1 MNGRPVK
8 AVIFDKDGT
17 LLDFGSWDETTGA
30 VFEHLTNG
38 DPDRLSAMAEAF
50 GYDLVTRRVLA
61 GSMLIAESTGVIA
74 DAMAPFVDPAV
85 DFTADVLDNL
95 LQEQMVQHL
104 REMPG
109 ASELLSTLTD
119 QGMVLGI
126 ATNDGEAGAHT
137 MIEAFGWQG
146 VFDVVA
152 GYDSGHGSK
161 PDPRMVLGVCAGLG
175 VEPAQA
181 VMVGDSSHDI
191 DAGRAAGTRTIAI
204 SSAFAPDELGADATI
219 GSLAEFPAALASLP

>member
-1 MNGRPVK
+1 MSVRPVK

-17 LLDFGSWDETTGA
+17 LLDFRSWDETTGA
-30 VFEHLTNG
+30 VLAHLTNR
-38 DPDRLSAMAEAF
+38 DPARLSAMAEAL
-50 GYDLVTRRVLA
+50 GYDLAERRVLP

-74 DAMAPFVDPAV
+74 SAMAPFVDPAV
-85 DFTADVLDNL
+85 EFSATSLDHL

-109 ASELLSTLTD
+109 ASEVLSTLTD
-119 QGMVLGI
+119 QSILLGI
-126 ATNDGEAGAHT
+126 ATNDGESGAHT
-137 MIEAFGWQG
+137 MIDAFGWHG

-161 PDPRMVLGVCAGLG
+161 PDPAMVLGVCAGLG
-175 VEPAQA
+175 VQPADA
-181 VMVGDSSHDI
+181 VMVGDSAHDI

-204 SSAFAPDELGADATI
+204 SSDYTQIDLGADATI
-219 GSLAEFPAALASLP
+219 ASLTELPDSLASLR